1 MRASILI
8 LSPLLQSQKKVRIP
22 LPGGCAIGS
31 RPVNLHIEAMRAMGA
46 EVSIVDGNIK
56 AKVDGRLK
64 GARIIFEPVQ

>member
-31 RPVNLHIEAMRAMGA
+31 RPIDMHIDVIKKLGASVNFQ
-46 EVSIVDGNIK
+46 NN
-56 AKVDGRLK
+56 
-64 GARIIFEPVQ
+64 FF